1 MNSALHSCLKRGMAC
16 HSLTYFMGGGGNL
29 SFMKKTVSLFLLAML
44 MFFASCNDST
54 PEVSSSAQDP
64 VPVFL
69 KGISSQARSSV
80 SNDSQDDLFRMYK
93 YMIGGFALVG
103 FDGTTGSSKIANVD
117 VLGTKVDFT
126 WTEKDGVFTY
136 EGTGEDMAIVIKYD
150 TERDL
155 VDIFQV
161 SKGSAYNNY
170 YFIVFKAESIEY
182 DDAAKT
188 LDGPYTAY
196 LTGAENISPD
206 DFFLVSIGYGYAHS
220 DENATGVLVTE
231 MENLGTM
238 SGDIE
243 DLIKFKT
250 NPDADIETG
259 NELITMMEG
268 YWEEFSDEEKTERT
282 QIDLKVLY
290 HKNDRFIQY
299 PDENDSVVIDSP
311 EQITEYIKKSVS
323 EKWIVNPD
331 DLPDPPDNENAN

>member
-1 MNSALHSCLKRGMAC
+1 M
-16 HSLTYFMGGGGNL
+16 GGGNL

-44 MFFASCNDST
+44 MFFVSCNGST
-54 PEVSSSAQDP
+54 PEVSSSAQAP

-103 FDGTTGSSKIANVD
+103 FDGTTGSSEIANVD

-126 WTEKDGVFTY
+126 WTEENGVFTY

-161 SKGSAYNNY
+161 SKGSAYNNDS

-182 DDAAKT
+182 DDEAKT

-196 LTGAENISPD
+196 LSRTADTSSD
-206 DFFLVSIGYGYAHS
+206 DYFLVSIGYGYAHS

-231 MENLGTM
+231 MENLGPM
-238 SGDIE
+238 DGDVE

-259 NELITMMEG
+259 NKFIIMME
-268 YWEEFSDEEKTERT
+268 EKNDNVEKSVNL
-282 QIDLKVLY
+282 QVLY
-290 HKNDRFIQY
+290 TSNGKYTQLPENGAYNSMDYLSEIKNQLN
-299 PDENDSVVIDSP
+299 P
-311 EQITEYIKKSVS
+311 VS
-323 EKWIVNPD
+323 SQWSDTLD
-331 DLPDPPDNENAN
+331 DLFPDTSQQYL

>member
-1 MNSALHSCLKRGMAC
+1 M
-16 HSLTYFMGGGGNL
+16 GGGNL

-44 MFFASCNDST
+44 MFFVSCNGST
-54 PEVSSSAQDP
+54 PEVSSSAQAP

-103 FDGTTGSSKIANVD
+103 FDGTTGSSEIANVD

-126 WTEKDGVFTY
+126 WTEENGVFTY
-136 EGTGEDMAIVIKYD
+136 EGTGEDMAIEITYNTKA
-150 TERDL
+150 DL
-155 VDIFQV
+155 INLIQV
-161 SKGSAYNNY
+161 SKGSAYTDDF
-170 YFIVFKAESIEY
+170 FIVFKATGIKYNNAE
-182 DDAAKT
+182 KT
-188 LDGPYTAY
+188 LDGKYTAY
-196 LTGAENISPD
+196 LSMAMPSEDLESSDAQYSP
-206 DFFLVSIGYGYAHS
+206 FSIGYGYAHS
-220 DENATGVLVTE
+220 DEDATGVLVTE

-311 EQITEYIKKSVS
+311 EQITEYIKRSVS

>member
-1 MNSALHSCLKRGMAC
+1 
-16 HSLTYFMGGGGNL
+16 
-29 SFMKKTVSLFLLAML
+29 ML
-44 MFFASCNDST
+44 MFFVSCNGST
-54 PEVSSSAQDP
+54 PEVSSSAQAP

-103 FDGTTGSSKIANVD
+103 FDGTTGSSEIANVD

-126 WTEKDGVFTY
+126 WTEENGVFTY
-136 EGTGEDMAIVIKYD
+136 EGTGEDMAIEITYNTKA
-150 TERDL
+150 DL
-155 VDIFQV
+155 INLIQV
-161 SKGSAYNNY
+161 SKGSAYTDDF
-170 YFIVFKAESIEY
+170 FIVFKATGIKYNNAE
-182 DDAAKT
+182 KT
-188 LDGPYTAY
+188 LDGKYTAY
-196 LTGAENISPD
+196 LSMAMPSEDLESSDAQYSP
-206 DFFLVSIGYGYAHS
+206 FSIGYGYAHS
-220 DENATGVLVTE
+220 DEDATGVLVTE

-311 EQITEYIKKSVS
+311 EQITEYIKRSVS

>member
-1 MNSALHSCLKRGMAC
+1 MAV
-16 HSLTYFMGGGGNL
+16 L
-29 SFMKKTVSLFLLAML
+29 LFLV
-44 MFFASCNDST
+44 SCNGST
-54 PEVSSSAQDP
+54 PEVSSSAAAP

-69 KGISSQARSSV
+69 SGMNAQAR
-80 SNDSQDDLFRMYK
+80 NAAYDDLPQDELFLMYK

-103 FDGTTGSSKIANVD
+103 FDDTISSSEIPDVN
-117 VLGTKVDFT
+117 VLGILVDFT

-136 EGTGEDMAIVIKYD
+136 DGKGSDMAIRITYD
-150 TERDL
+150 TNEGLIDL
-155 VDIFQV
+155 IQV
-161 SKGSAYNNY
+161 SKGSVWDYNC
-170 YFIVFKAESIEY
+170 FIVFEAKDIRY

-196 LTGAENISPD
+196 LSRTADTSSD
-206 DFFLVSIGYGYAHS
+206 DYFLVSIGYGYAHS

-243 DLIKFKT
+243 DPIKFKT

-282 QIDLKVLY
+282 QIDLRVLY
-290 HKNDRFIQY
+290 NKGNCFFQY
-299 PDENDSVVIDSP
+299 PPVDDSVVIDSP

>member
-1 MNSALHSCLKRGMAC
+1 M
-16 HSLTYFMGGGGNL
+16 GGGNL

-44 MFFASCNDST
+44 MFFVSCNGST
-54 PEVSSSAQDP
+54 PEVSSSAQAP

-103 FDGTTGSSKIANVD
+103 FDGTTGSSEIANVD

-126 WTEKDGVFTY
+126 WTEENGVFTY
-136 EGTGEDMAIVIKYD
+136 EGTGEDMAIEITYNTKA
-150 TERDL
+150 DL
-155 VDIFQV
+155 INLIQV
-161 SKGSAYNNY
+161 SKGSAYTDDF
-170 YFIVFKAESIEY
+170 FIVFKATGIKYNNAE
-182 DDAAKT
+182 KT
-188 LDGPYTAY
+188 LDGKYTAY
-196 LTGAENISPD
+196 LSMAMPSEDLESSDAQYSP
-206 DFFLVSIGYGYAHS
+206 FSIGYGYAHS
-220 DENATGVLVTE
+220 DEDATGVLVTE

-282 QIDLKVLY
+282 QIDLQVLY

-311 EQITEYIKKSVS
+311 EQITEYIKRSVS

>member
-1 MNSALHSCLKRGMAC
+1 M
-16 HSLTYFMGGGGNL
+16 GGGNL
-29 SFMKKTVSLFLLAML
+29 SFMKKTVSLCLLAML
-44 MFFASCNDST
+44 MFFVSCNGST
-54 PEVSSSAQDP
+54 PEVSSSAQAP

-103 FDGTTGSSKIANVD
+103 FNGTTSSIEISDID
-117 VLGTKVDFT
+117 VLGTSVDFT
-126 WTEKDGVFTY
+126 WREENGVFTY

-161 SKGSAYNNY
+161 SKGSAYNNDY

-231 MENLGTM
+231 MENLGPM
-238 SGDIE
+238 NGDVE
-243 DLIKFKT
+243 DPIKFKT

-259 NELITMMEG
+259 NELISMME
-268 YWEEFSDEEKTERT
+268 ENKDEVAESINL
-282 QIDLKVLY
+282 QVLY
-290 HKNDRFIQY
+290 ALDGGKDGYFQFPKDGAYDSLDYLSEIKNQLN
-299 PDENDSVVIDSP
+299 P
-311 EQITEYIKKSVS
+311 VS
-323 EKWIVNPD
+323 SQWSDTLD
-331 DLPDPPDNENAN
+331 DLFPDTSQQYL

>member
-1 MNSALHSCLKRGMAC
+1 M
-16 HSLTYFMGGGGNL
+16 GGGNL
-29 SFMKKTVSLFLLAML
+29 SFMKKTVSLCLLAML
-44 MFFASCNDST
+44 MFFVSCNGST
-54 PEVSSSAQDP
+54 PEVSSSAQAP

-136 EGTGEDMAIVIKYD
+136 DGTGIDMAIKITYD
-150 TERDL
+150 TKAGL
-155 VDIFQV
+155 INLIQV
-161 SKGSAYNNY
+161 SKGSAYNNDY

-196 LTGAENISPD
+196 LTGAEKKSSD

-220 DENATGVLVTE
+220 DENVTGVLVTE
-231 MENLGTM
+231 MENLGPM
-238 SGDIE
+238 DGDVE
-243 DLIKFKT
+243 DPIKFKT

-259 NELITMMEG
+259 NELISMMDANK
-268 YWEEFSDEEKTERT
+268 DEAAEVINL
-282 QIDLKVLY
+282 QVLY
-290 HKNDRFIQY
+290 ALNGGKDGYFQFPEDDAYNSLDHLDEIKN
-299 PDENDSVVIDSP
+299 EL
-311 EQITEYIKKSVS
+311 ESVS
-323 EKWIVNPD
+323 SKWVDAID
-331 DLPDPPDNENAN
+331 ALPDLNADQQYL